1 MLRHPFAIHRFEK
14 GCSFTLYT
22 KDKKHESNKTTKN
35 YTPITTKEFD
45 QIKNLLDNLN
55 FY

>member
-22 KDKKHESNKTTKN
+22 KDKKHESRKTTKS
-35 YTPITTKEFD
+35 YTLIITKGFN
-45 QIKNLLDNLN
+45 QIKNSLDDLDI
-55 FY
+55 